1 MNFVCVSSM
10 QMDNRR
16 NIQDSNFM
24 DLDIVNLS
32 YFHVVKVV
40 SVTDRQMTRGYFQRI
55 QEIDREIFK

>member
-1 MNFVCVSSM
+1 M

>member
-1 MNFVCVSSM
+1 MNFICVSSM